1 MDNETVDQSAPSPS
15 CGCTY
20 RGLSSEQQTLKCEFT
35 SRKIATNSTGWPR
48 GGVDGIVNWLVWINV
63 FNVRD
68 SAKKKFQTRFSLTSW
83 LPISSTLM
91 TLRSSPSSW
100 KPSSHNIS
108 RLSGAVHSFLTPC
121 SCARSSLAARTK
133 QETANIFNK
142 IRRRTGATKMRSN
155 FRCWRR
161 WVNAGSTW
169 RAVRSHIN

>member
-68 SAKKKFQTRFSLTSW
+68 SAKKKT
-83 LPISSTLM
+83 
-91 TLRSSPSSW
+91 
-100 KPSSHNIS
+100 
-108 RLSGAVHSFLTPC
+108 
-121 SCARSSLAARTK
+121 
-133 QETANIFNK
+133 
-142 IRRRTGATKMRSN
+142 
-155 FRCWRR
+155 
-161 WVNAGSTW
+161 
-169 RAVRSHIN
+169 